1 MNFIVFPG
9 QGSQKIGMG
18 KKLSENF
25 LEAKEVFHEVNDA
38 LNLNLT
44 KIMWDGSDSEISLT
58 TNAQPALMACGVAA
72 FRVLSKLKDKNLK
85 QLADFTSGHSLG
97 EYTAMTV
104 AQVFSLKECAVL
116 LRLRGKAMQ
125 QSVPVGKGAMAA
137 LIGVSINQTIEIV
150 EKAQI
155 YGICDIGND
164 NADGQTV
171 ISGDAKAVEN
181 AIEIAKNYGA
191 KRTILLPV
199 SAPFHC
205 RLMQP
210 AREIMQEALNNLKF
224 NAPLIPIVSNITALP
239 HTDPSTLRKNLIDQV
254 TGTVRW
260 RETMDFAKRQGVKKI
275 TELGSGKVLTGI
287 AKRMI
292 KDISIESFENPEDF
306 NSFLIN

>member
-18 KKLSENF
+18 KKLSESF
-25 LEAKEVFHEVNDA
+25 PEAKEVFDEVNDA

-44 KIMWDGSDSEISLT
+44 KIMWEGSDTEISLT

-85 QLADFTSGHSLG
+85 PLADYISGHSLG

-104 AQVFSLKECAVL
+104 SQVFSLKECAVL
-116 LRLRGKAMQ
+116 LRLRGEAMQ
-125 QSVPVGKGAMAA
+125 QAVPVDKGAMAA
-137 LIGVSINQTIEIV
+137 LIGVNINQTIEII

-155 YGICDIGND
+155 HGICDIGND
-164 NADGQTV
+164 NADGQIV

-181 AIEIAKNYGA
+181 AIEIAKSNGA
-191 KRTILLPV
+191 KRAILLPV

-210 AREIMQEALNNLKF
+210 ASEIMQEALNNLKF
-224 NAPLIPIVSNITALP
+224 NAPLIPVVSNITALP
-239 HTDPSTLRKNLIDQV
+239 HTDPLTLRKNLIDQV

-260 RETMDFAKRQGVKKI
+260 RETMEFAKNQGVKKI

-292 KDISIESFENPEDF
+292 KDITSESFENPEDF
-306 NSFLIN
+306 DSLL

>member
-25 LEAKEVFHEVNDA
+25 PEAKEVFDEVNDA

-44 KIMWDGSDSEISLT
+44 KIMWEGSDNEISLT
-58 TNAQPALMACGVAA
+58 INAQPALMACGVAA
-72 FRVLSKLKDKNLK
+72 FRVLSKLEDKNLK

-104 AQVFSLKECAVL
+104 AEVFSLKECSVL
-116 LRLRGKAMQ
+116 LRLRGASMQKAV
-125 QSVPVGKGAMAA
+125 SIGKGAMAA
-137 LIGVSINQTIEIV
+137 LIGVSINQTIEII

-155 YGICDIGND
+155 HGVCDIGND
-164 NADGQTV
+164 NADGQIV
-171 ISGDAKAVEN
+171 ISGDTKAVES
-181 AIEIAKNYGA
+181 AIEIAKKNGVKKA
-191 KRTILLPV
+191 ILLPV

-210 AREIMQEALNNLKF
+210 AREIMEEALNNLKF
-224 NAPLIPIVSNITALP
+224 DAPLIPIISNITALP
-239 HTDPSTLRKNLIDQV
+239 HTDPSTLKKNLIDQI

-260 RETMDFAKRQGVKKI
+260 RETMEFAKNQGIKKI

-292 KDISIESFENPEDF
+292 KNIINESFENPDDF
-306 NSFLIN
+306 ASFY